1 MFKLT
6 TATAIF
12 SMALV
17 LGLAAPMKADII
29 ATIGNYD
36 GTPVVD
42 FDPADYPLTPV
53 LIGAFSFTIPTGESV
68 IGGTISGTF
77 GNDDVPD
84 TTESTAPSDYY
95 IDNNTIEV
103 ASCDDSLTGA
113 ACDTSSAPTS
123 WSYTLTASDLSN
135 LSAEL
140 SQRQYR
146 LYSLP
151 ELLRRREYRHHHP
164 RLGAHTRTLHDLFAL
179 RRLGGN
185 RPAAALPQSLNPQY

>member
-1 MFKLT
+1 
-6 TATAIF
+6 
-12 SMALV
+12 
-17 LGLAAPMKADII
+17 MKADII

-53 LIGAFSFTIPTGESV
+53 LIGDFSFTIPTGESV

-140 SQRQYR
+140 ASGSIDFTASQNFFGAVNTGTTT
-146 LYSLP
+146 LDLVLTP
-151 ELLRRREYRHHHP
+151 EPSMIFLLCGGLAGIALLRRFRK
-164 RLGAHTRTLHDLFAL
+164 A
-179 RRLGGN
+179 
-185 RPAAALPQSLNPQY
+185 